1 MQKKLFSFLLC
12 ASLIT
17 SGCLEAPPPDMDG
30 DGIQDAEDLDIDGDG
45 WSNSEEMNCTTDP
58 NDADV
63 IPTDT
68 DGDSQCDQ

>member
-1 MQKKLFSFLLC
+1 MQKKLLSFLLC

-45 WSNSEEMNCTTDP
+45 WSNSEDCLLYTSPSPRDF
-58 NDADV
+58 
-63 IPTDT
+63 
-68 DGDSQCDQ
+68 G